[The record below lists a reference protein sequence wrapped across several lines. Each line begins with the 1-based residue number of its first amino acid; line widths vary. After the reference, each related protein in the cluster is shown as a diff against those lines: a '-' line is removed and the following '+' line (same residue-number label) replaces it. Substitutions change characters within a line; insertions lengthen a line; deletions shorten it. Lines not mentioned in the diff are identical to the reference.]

1 MAIEYFKGQSMMNE
15 FSLNQNAK
23 YEFCPF
29 NLYVI
34 LDLWIQVQRYIN
46 QVRGSYGLNAT
57 QGSHAYHIITKLLAV
72 GLNSKV
78 GTVSVT
84 HRKSEYLQN

>member
-1 MAIEYFKGQSMMNE
+1 MNE

-23 YEFCPF
+23 YEFCPLY

-34 LDLWIQVQRYIN
+34 LDPWIQVQRYIN
-46 QVRGSYGLNAT
+46 QVRGSSYGLNAT
-57 QGSHAYHIITKLLAV
+57 QESHAYHIITELLAV
-72 GLNSKV
+72 GLKSEV

-84 HRKSEYLQN
+84 HRKSEYFQN